1 MAGPPDCRRRAIV
14 RNGSRASDVR
24 AGLYRRLRFGASSA
38 DSNSVATMKSHSAQI
53 MSSAAR
59 SCCALASVTSTR
71 TARMHLHWR
80 QNTFGHVR
88 SLITMSQSSW
98 FVWRGGASANEPAT
112 SQLKKLAAH
121 GARARLEGLRAEIA
135 AITRAFPGVA
145 SGDTAAPRRRRRR
158 GRKAAAATPAATN
171 GRRRRRR
178 RGKLSAAG
186 RAAISAAQKK
196 RWAAIKRKKAASES

>member
-1 MAGPPDCRRRAIV
+1 
-14 RNGSRASDVR
+14 
-24 AGLYRRLRFGASSA
+24 
-38 DSNSVATMKSHSAQI
+38 
-53 MSSAAR
+53 
-59 SCCALASVTSTR
+59 
-71 TARMHLHWR
+71 
-80 QNTFGHVR
+80 
-88 SLITMSQSSW
+88 MSQSSW

-135 AITRAFPGVA
+135 AITRAFPRVA
-145 SGDTAAPRRRRRR
+145 SGDTAAP
-158 GRKAAAATPAATN
+158 
-171 GRRRRRR
+171 RRRRR